1 MFVSLNFNIIF
12 NSSRTNITL
21 KHYSILILC
30 TTFVTKRIYIIGK
43 RKILYHDTKNV
54 ENYLVSKIHYFRYSN
69 WFLSHFIDC
78 PSLSL
83 VFTNDSSFTLPAT
96 HILSLSRF
104 YCFPTP
110 IYTRT
115 KIPPR
120 SLSKVFIIVVNNSWR
135 KPAFHR
141 LQRVYLAYKNV

>member
-83 VFTNDSSFTLPAT
+83 SFLLM
-96 HILSLSRF
+96 ILLSR
-104 YCFPTP
+104 
-110 IYTRT
+110 
-115 KIPPR
+115 
-120 SLSKVFIIVVNNSWR
+120 SLLLTSFLCRDFIASQPLFIRALKFHHAHYQRFLSSW
-135 KPAFHR
+135 
-141 LQRVYLAYKNV
+141 